1 MSLKHSSL
9 VQGTRGGEAVQ
20 IGAARD
26 RQTAQDTNALSGVS
40 GGAATFSF
48 IKAIESTNGHLSY
61 AQLLQS
67 MNATLEGV
75 SGGKQAWKSGFL
87 GNMMGGKLSDMI
99 SSGVDSMGIMPGSQ
113 QPVLS
118 SNHPFD
124 LNRPFCV

>member
-1 MSLKHSSL
+1 MVL
-9 VQGTRGGEAVQ
+9 QGTRGGEAIQ

-26 RQTAQDTNALSGVS
+26 KQTAQDTNALSGVS

-48 IKAIESTNGHLSY
+48 IKAIEGSQGRLSY
-61 AQLLQS
+61 AQLLMS

-75 SGGKQAWKSGFL
+75 SGGKQVWKSGFL
-87 GNMMGGKLSDMI
+87 GSVMGGKLSDMI
-99 SSGVDSMGIMPGSQ
+99 SSGVESIGVAPSSQ

-124 LNRPFCV
+124 LNRPFFV